1 MLDIRDDPFRFHRFL
16 KLGIWCYKLTE
27 RAAKCILL
35 SFEKAGF
42 HPERVSSKDSLYQ
55 LKSYDC
61 IIGFHGPLE
70 DGEEDYLARRM
81 RSMSRYPL
89 PLVSLSATKGCMN
102 DNDVLELKKI
112 VFRLSLLEKVT
123 LLTYQMDQNGAY
135 DGGKNQSYFFSL
147 KTDFEKWG
155 YRIENEFCFLEKDA
169 FDEAKIKRIWT
180 ASIVFAFANAEQFKK
195 LVAFYQSQESCFAR
209 FRRQAY
215 FFYSGTNPIPGEVS
229 ASKVPLWN
237 AHHLELSLLAI
248 TLPSVSQ

>member
-1 MLDIRDDPFRFHRFL
+1 MLDVRDDPFRFHRFL

-27 RAAKCILL
+27 RAAKYICLC
-35 SFEKAGF
+35 FEKAGF

-70 DGEEDYLARRM
+70 EGEEDYLTKRM

-89 PLVSLSATKGCMN
+89 PLISLSAMKGCM
-102 DNDVLELKKI
+102 DDRDVLELKKI
-112 VFRLSLLEKVT
+112 VFRLSLLEKVA
-123 LLTYQMDQNGAY
+123 LLSFQQDQNGAY
-135 DGGKNQSYFFSL
+135 DGSKNQVFVSQI
-147 KTDFEKWG
+147 KNEFEKRG
-155 YRIENEFCFLEKDA
+155 YRIENEFGFLEKDA
-169 FDEAKIKRIWT
+169 FDEAKIKRNWT
-180 ASIVFAFANAEQFKK
+180 ASLVFAFDDVAQFKK
-195 LVAFYQSQESCFAR
+195 LFAFYQSQESCFAR

-215 FFYSGTNPIPGEVS
+215 FYYTGVGSLPLEVS

-248 TLPSVSQ
+248 MAPPVSQ